1 MSAWVA
7 VKNCNRRITGPQWL
21 AASSGSVVP
30 HFHRMILPLTT
41 DAPIYHWPIA
51 TVGTIVANTLIFL
64 FVLMLPE
71 EPQDVVVS
79 WLVLTFGNFNPI
91 TWLTCNYM
99 HADIFHLLGNMIFLW
114 VFGLIVEGKI
124 GWWKFLLIYNVTGI
138 VFGLVLQILTLPFD
152 EGGALGA
159 SAAIFGLM
167 AMVLLWAPANT
178 IKGCYWF
185 GWFFYGE
192 FEVASYMFVGFFLIL
207 QLFFAT
213 LAIAFADHPLAA
225 ITSELL
231 HLAGAAVGGFAG
243 FYMLRNKL
251 VDCEGWDAFSVYEGK
266 HKRSREELAEDYMK
280 SKEGQQR
287 SQELREVAA
296 EQVRKFV
303 AADEAMAAWAA
314 YKRGLNQFPG
324 FQLPENDL
332 LGLIAAMRKAGQWD
346 ETVTL
351 MVNFLRSYPQRDAA
365 VRLALAQLLIEK
377 KSRGRQAYHVLQKID
392 KSKLDPRHL
401 PLLDRFASQARTMA
415 EDDPYE
421 VAAEDW

>member
-1 MSAWVA
+1 MLIIPVS
-7 VKNCNRRITGPQWL
+7 
-21 AASSGSVVP
+21 
-30 HFHRMILPLTT
+30 T
-41 DAPIYHWPIA
+41 DAPVYHWPFA

-64 FVLMLPE
+64 FILLLPE
-71 EPQDVVVS
+71 EPQEVAVS
-79 WLVLTFGNFNPI
+79 WLILTFGNFNPI

-99 HADIFHLLGNMIFLW
+99 HADIIHLIGNMIFLW

-124 GWWKFLLIYNVTGI
+124 GWWKFLLIYNASGI
-138 VFGLVLQILTLPFD
+138 VFAFVLQVLTLPFD

-167 AMVLLWAPANT
+167 AMVLLWAPANN
-178 IKGCYWF
+178 IKVFYWI
-185 GWFFYGE
+185 GWFIFGE
-192 FEVASYMFVGFFLIL
+192 FEIASYLFVGLFLIV
-207 QLFFAT
+207 QFFFAAI
-213 LAIAFADHPLAA
+213 AIAFADHPLAA
-225 ITSELL
+225 ITSEFL
-231 HLAGAAVGGFAG
+231 HLSGAAVGGAAG
-243 FYMLRNKL
+243 YFMLRNKL

-287 SQELREVAA
+287 SQELRDAAA
-296 EQVRKFV
+296 EQVRRYL

-332 LGLIAAMRKAGQWD
+332 LGLIAIMRKAGHWD
-346 ETVTL
+346 ETITL
-351 MVNFLRSYPQRDAA
+351 MVTFLRTYPQRDAA

-377 KSRGRQAYHVLQKID
+377 KNRGRQAYCVLQKID
-392 KSKLDPRHL
+392 KAKLDPRHL
-401 PLLDRFASQARTMA
+401 PLIERFATQARVMA

>member
-1 MSAWVA
+1 
-7 VKNCNRRITGPQWL
+7 
-21 AASSGSVVP
+21 
-30 HFHRMILPLTT
+30 MIFPYST

-51 TVGTIVANTLIFL
+51 TAGTIVANTLIFL
-64 FVLMLPE
+64 FILMLPE
-71 EPQDVVVS
+71 EPQEVVVS

-99 HADIFHLLGNMIFLW
+99 HADIVHLIGNMIFLW

-138 VFGLVLQILTLPFD
+138 IFGMALQILTLPFS
-152 EGGALGA
+152 EGSALGA

-167 AMVLLWAPANT
+167 AIVMIWAPANN
-178 IKGCYWF
+178 IHCIYFF
-185 GWFFYGE
+185 GGGLLYRGVGGQ
-192 FEVASYMFVGFFLIL
+192 FEIASYVFVGVNLIL
-207 QLFFAT
+207 QFLFASY
-213 LAIAFADHPLAA
+213 AVAFADHPLAA
-225 ITSELL
+225 MTSEIL
-231 HLAGAAVGGFAG
+231 HLTGAAVGAVVGL
-243 FYMLRNKL
+243 YMFRNKL
-251 VDCEGWDAFSVYEGK
+251 VDCEGWDVFSVWAGK
-266 HKRSREELAEDYMK
+266 HTRSREQLAEDYIK

-296 EQVRKFV
+296 EQIRKFV

-332 LGLIAAMRKAGQWD
+332 LGLIAVMRKAGKWD

-351 MVNFLRSYPQRDAA
+351 MVNFLRAYPQRDAA

-401 PLLDRFASQARTMA
+401 PLLDRFATQARTMA